1 MTMPPMT
8 IILPHKNNPGN
19 NAALRICIETLM
31 ANTRNEFNLLMSA
44 AYNQPLFPA
53 IDRLIRQSQTD
64 CFVFW
69 NSDMFPAPGW
79 DEPMLELFQYNTIVT
94 NIVTEPGAIGI
105 FTDNVEWDFGR
116 KAETFRRD
124 DFEAWATSGSAPVP
138 SGEGWYAP
146 YMMSKRR
153 YLDIGGID
161 LDNDDIKPADGFNN
175 RPLDIDLFNKH
186 KAMGGQVRR
195 AVSYVY
201 HLQRY
206 SDPAEQ
212 TKDNR

>member
-1 MTMPPMT
+1 MTPPMT
-8 IILPHKNNPGN
+8 IILPHKRNPGN
-19 NAALRICIETLM
+19 DLALRICIETLM

-64 CFVFW
+64 CIVFW

-79 DEPMLELFQYNTIVT
+79 DEPMLALFEYNTIVT

-116 KAETFRRD
+116 KAETFRRA
-124 DFEAWATSGSAPVP
+124 DFEAWATSGNAPVP

-146 YMMSKRR
+146 YMMSKQR

-161 LDNDDIKPADGFNN
+161 LDNNDIKPSDGFNT
-175 RPLDIDLFNKH
+175 RPLDIDMFNKH
-186 KAMGGQVRR
+186 KANGGVVRR

-212 TKDNR
+212 VKSNR

>member
-1 MTMPPMT
+1 MTPPMT

-19 NAALRICIETLM
+19 NAALRICIETLI
-31 ANTRNEFNLLMSA
+31 ANTRTEFNLLMSA

-53 IDRLIRQSQTD
+53 IDRLIRQSETD
-64 CFVFW
+64 IFVFW

-79 DEPMLELFQYNTIVT
+79 DLPMLDLFDYNTIV
-94 NIVTEPGAIGI
+94 NPILTEPGAIGI

-116 KAETFRRD
+116 KPETFRRE

-138 SGEGWYAP
+138 LGEGWYAP
-146 YMMSKRR
+146 YMMSKQR

-161 LDNDDIKPADGFNN
+161 LDEGDIQARDGFNT
-175 RPLDIDLFNKH
+175 RPLDIDMYNKH
-186 KAMGGQVRR
+186 KAMGGVVRR

-206 SDPAEQ
+206 SDPVEQ
-212 TKDNR
+212 TKGNR

>member
-1 MTMPPMT
+1 MTPPMT

-19 NAALRICIETLM
+19 NAALLICIDTLM
-31 ANTRNEFNLLMSA
+31 ANTHTEFNLLMSS
-44 AYNQPLFPA
+44 AYNQRLFPA
-53 IDRLIRQSQTD
+53 VDRLIRQCETD

-79 DEPMLELFQYNTIVT
+79 DVPMLAQFDYHTIVT

-105 FTDNVEWDFGR
+105 HTENVGWDFGR
-116 KAETFRRD
+116 KPETFRRSE
-124 DFEAWATSGSAPVP
+124 FETWATSGSAPVP

-146 YMMSKRR
+146 YMMSKQR
-153 YLDIGGID
+153 YLDIGGLD
-161 LDNDDIKPADGFNN
+161 LDDGDIHPADGFNL
-175 RPLDIDLFNKH
+175 RALDIDMFNKH
-186 KAMGGQVRR
+186 KAQGGVVRR

-206 SDPAEQ
+206 SAPEEQ

>member
-1 MTMPPMT
+1 MTPPMT
-8 IILPHKNNPGN
+8 IILPHKRNPGN
-19 NAALRICIETLM
+19 DLALRICIETLM

-44 AYNQPLFPA
+44 AYNQALFPA

-69 NSDMFPAPGW
+69 NSDMFPAPAW
-79 DEPMLELFQYNTIVT
+79 DEPMLEQFQYNTIVA

-124 DFEAWATSGSAPVP
+124 DFETWATSGNAPVP

-146 YMMSKRR
+146 YMMSKQR

-161 LDNDDIKPADGFNN
+161 LDNNDIRPADGFNT
-175 RPLDIDLFNKH
+175 RPLDIDMFNKH
-186 KAMGGQVRR
+186 KAMGGVVRR

-201 HLQRY
+201 HLQHY
-206 SDPAEQ
+206 SEPAEQ
-212 TKDNR
+212 TKGNR

>member
-1 MTMPPMT
+1 MPPQMT

-19 NAALRICIETLM
+19 NAALSICIDTLM
-31 ANTRNEFNLLMSA
+31 ANTRSEFNLLVSA

-64 CFVFW
+64 VIVFW

-79 DEPMLELFQYNTIVT
+79 DEPMLEQFHYNTIVT

-116 KAETFRRD
+116 KPETFRRA
-124 DFEAWATSGSAPVP
+124 DFEAWATSGHAPVP

-146 YMMSKRR
+146 YMMSQQR

-161 LDNDDIKPADGFNN
+161 LDASDVKASDGFNT
-175 RPLDIDLFNKH
+175 RPLDIDMFNKH
-186 KAMGGQVRR
+186 KRLGGFVRR

-201 HLQRY
+201 HLQHF
-206 SDPAEQ
+206 SEPEEQ
-212 TKDNR
+212 TKSNR